1 MTHMNDPETIVKVL
15 SHLGRRPESSQR
27 EIAEHAGIS
36 LGKANYV
43 LQALV
48 RKGMIKTENFLNS
61 KNKLGYRYILTP
73 KGVKEKMK
81 ITKNFIKKKMAEYE
95 VLLSEHAE

>member
-61 KNKLGYRYILTP
+61 KNKLGYRYILTSR
-73 KGVKEKMK
+73 GAKEKMK

>member
-1 MTHMNDPETIVKVL
+1 MINDPETIVKVL
-15 SHLGRRPESSQR
+15 SHLGKRPESSQR

-73 KGVKEKMK
+73 KGAKEKVK
-81 ITKNFIKKKMAEYE
+81 ITKNFIRKKMAEYE